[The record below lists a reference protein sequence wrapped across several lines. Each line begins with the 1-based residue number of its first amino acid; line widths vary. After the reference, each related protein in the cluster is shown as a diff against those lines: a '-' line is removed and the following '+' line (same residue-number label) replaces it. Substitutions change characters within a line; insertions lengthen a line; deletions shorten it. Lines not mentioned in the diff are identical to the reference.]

1 MNIKTKISAK
11 VVACAMAL
19 TAVLPVQ
26 GVLAAVTP
34 GSDDFN
40 RAELKVTSVNVPTSN
55 KGKGA
60 SIGGDLFKA
69 ADWSGAYVNTDEGYI
84 EIKNG
89 GIGKSGGDGYLHMHT
104 GFYPKSETEPT
115 TKNGNA
121 ANQLK
126 PVLGIGGTAEKQY
139 FIFRV
144 QMRADDLNAKFGFAH
159 KINNGWYGGLPEMTG
174 GKLSVA
180 GATVNYETGQW
191 YDVVVQYEKGSKTRT
206 AWVNGIS
213 VSGTQEFGS
222 EFVSAGS
229 FQVNQYSADYG
240 TTSDFYIDNIEI
252 YESDTS
258 YDPLAESVQNLREDS
273 YNRSFA
279 RITKD
284 TETVNIDKW
293 NKGYSGFGTT
303 TSALTLIIPYCG
315 SDSEFLENEYVE
327 PASGKGKQE
336 GDSFVKAHIEPG
348 SGVMKFYGSG
358 SPAANSKTPLVTPM
372 SSEKDTVFELSFY
385 NDASSPNFSFVLKLD
400 NAWRDIGFAV
410 KDNVLSSLKTHVA
423 ANVALEQ
430 NQWYRAAV
438 VVKAGGVYDI
448 YLDDKKVCENIAT
461 NLTAKPTEI
470 SAAQISFNRDANNAK
485 DAYFDNF
492 RVYDTAS
499 YVPENAEIIASGKYV
514 VNKNTVENI
523 LTGTS
528 VEEFIGQL
536 TLSDGAYGR
545 VYASDGTERTEG
557 SVQPGD
563 SLTIYTEY
571 SEKVYNLSVSDVTAV
586 FYKNSVSDENIIYK
600 LDPTAEKTI
609 VKIAF
614 ADIDLSKALIAAAA
628 YSGDE
633 LKQVKKADGET
644 VEFTDVAE
652 CTQIAV
658 YAWDAETMKPLSNRI
673 STEP

>member
-303 TSALTLIIPYCG
+303 TSALPLIIPYCG

-385 NDASSPNFSFVLKLD
+385 NDASSPNLSFVLKLD

-557 SVQPGD
+557 SVQLGD

-609 VKIAF
+609 VKIAS

>member
-40 RAELKVTSVNVPTSN
+40 RAELKVTSVNVPTSS
-55 KGKGA
+55 KGQGA

-104 GFYPKSETEPT
+104 GFYPKSETELT

-126 PVLGIGGTAEKQY
+126 PVSGTGGDAEKKY
-139 FIFRV
+139 FIFRA

-159 KINNGWYGGLPEMTG
+159 KINNNWYGGLPEMTG

-258 YDPLAESVQNLREDS
+258 YDPSAVSVQNLREDS

-284 TETVNIDKW
+284 TGTVNIDKY

-303 TSALTLIIPYCG
+303 TSALPLIIPYCG

-336 GDSFVKAHIEPG
+336 GDSFVKTHIEPG

-358 SPAANSKTPLVTPM
+358 SPVTDSKTPLVTPM

-385 NDASSPNFSFVLKLD
+385 NDASSPNFNFVLKLD

-410 KDNVLSSLKTHVA
+410 KDNVLSSLKTYVA

-448 YLDDKKVCENIAT
+448 YLDDKKVYGDIAT
-461 NLTAKPTEI
+461 NLTEKPTEI
-470 SAAQISFNRDANNAK
+470 SAAQISFNRDANDAK

-514 VNKNTVENI
+514 VNKNTVKNI

-614 ADIDLSKALIAAAA
+614 ADIDLSKAFIAAAA